1 MKNVFIVNPCA
12 GQGKGNDKFIEK
24 IENVAADLGM
34 PVSIHKTAGVGD
46 GQVLAR
52 QIAQEATEEMRI
64 FACGGDGTFNEVLN
78 GVMEAEAD
86 ATDAMVENA
95 RAAATGNASGELVTG
110 ESDEQKMP
118 KISIGLIPMG
128 TGNDFCR
135 NFPEAGDFVDV
146 RSQLL
151 GSPVPCDAIRYS
163 GMLDGRQQ
171 TRYCANMFN
180 IGFDC
185 NVVDLTATLK
195 TYPLVAGS
203 FAYLLAVFSMMVKK
217 KGANLRVEVDGEVR
231 NDGPLLLTAV
241 ANGCFCGGGVKSSP
255 EARTDDGLM
264 DYNIIRDVSRLD
276 FIRLFPKYAKGTHL
290 SVPGVER
297 IIDTGKAKH
306 ITITPLNGE
315 GGLGTMRLC
324 TDGEIVDAEKIDMEI
339 APRAF
344 SLVIP
349 TGGEPR
355 GTGKRK

>member
-1 MKNVFIVNPCA
+1 MKNVFIVNPYA

-24 IENVAADLGM
+24 IESVAADLGM
-34 PVSIHKTAGVGD
+34 PVSVYKTAGVGD

-52 QIAQEATEEMRI
+52 QIAVEASKGTRI

-78 GVMEAEAD
+78 GVMEAQAGSE
-86 ATDAMVENA
+86 
-95 RAAATGNASGELVTG
+95 
-110 ESDEQKMP
+110 
-118 KISIGLIPMG
+118 ISIGLIPMG

-135 NFPEAGDFVDV
+135 NFPEAGDFVDI

-276 FIRLFPKYAKGTHL
+276 FIRLFPKYAKGTHM

-315 GGLGTMRLC
+315 GKLGTMRLC

-344 SLVIP
+344 SLIIP

>member
-1 MKNVFIVNPCA
+1 MKNAFIVNPCA

-24 IENVAADLGM
+24 IESTAADLGM
-34 PVSIHKTAGVGD
+34 PVSIYKTAGVGD

-52 QIAQEATEEMRI
+52 QIAKEATEDTRI

-78 GVMEAEAD
+78 GVMEAQAGAEIA
-86 ATDAMVENA
+86 
-95 RAAATGNASGELVTG
+95 
-110 ESDEQKMP
+110 
-118 KISIGLIPMG
+118 IGLIPMG

-135 NFPEAGDFVDV
+135 NFPEAGDFVDIS
-146 RSQLL
+146 SQLL

-163 GMLDGRQQ
+163 GELDGKEQ

-217 KGANLRVEVDGEVR
+217 KGASLRVEVDGEIR

-276 FIRLFPKYAKGTHL
+276 FIRLFPKYAKGTHM

-306 ITITPLNGE
+306 ITITPLDSTGE
-315 GGLGTMRLC
+315 PAAMRLC
-324 TDGEIVDAEKIDMEI
+324 TDGEIVDAQKIDMEI

-344 SLVIP
+344 SFIIP
-349 TGGEPR
+349 
-355 GTGKRK
+355 KKN

>member
-24 IENVAADLGM
+24 IESVAADLGM
-34 PVSIHKTAGVGD
+34 PVSVYKTAGVGD

-52 QIAQEATEEMRI
+52 QIAQEASEETRI

-86 ATDAMVENA
+86 ASENKNASEDATDATVENA
-95 RAAATGNASGELVTG
+95 EAAAR
-110 ESDEQKMP
+110 
-118 KISIGLIPMG
+118 ISIGLIPMG

-135 NFPEAGDFVDV
+135 NFPEAGDFVDI

-315 GGLGTMRLC
+315 GELGTMRLC

>member
-24 IENVAADLGM
+24 IENVAADLSM
-34 PVSIHKTAGVGD
+34 PVSVYKTAGVGD

-52 QIAQEATEEMRI
+52 QIAQEATEETRI

-78 GVMEAEAD
+78 GVMEAQADAAD
-86 ATDAMVENA
+86 ATDENA
-95 RAAATGNASGELVTG
+95 RAAA
-110 ESDEQKMP
+110 

-135 NFPEAGDFVDV
+135 NFSEAGDFVDI

-217 KGANLRVEVDGEVR
+217 KGANLKVEVDGEVR

-264 DYNIIRDVSRLD
+264 DYNIIRDVSRID

-290 SVPGVER
+290 GVPGVER

-306 ITITPLNGE
+306 ITITPLNSAGK
-315 GGLGTMRLC
+315 LGTMRLC